1 MGADAVAHG
10 ATGKGNDQVRFELGY
25 YANNANIEVIAP
37 WRDWEFESRKDLI
50 DFAEKNQIQV
60 SKDKIG
66 DPPFS
71 TDANLLH
78 TSSEGK
84 ILEDPW
90 IEAPEYVYT
99 RTKNIIETPND
110 PETLV
115 IEFEKGDPIS
125 INDKIISDLTS
136 TNKDA
141 YRSDNIGIIFQ
152 QFNLLPYANV
162 IDNIILPLYFSKQ
175 RSKKVE
181 NKTNAA
187 MTLCDQLRLP
197 ESILNQK
204 ASNLSVGQQQRVA
217 VARALI
223 GSPSIIVADEPTS
236 SLDTEAQELFLDLMF
251 DQISKNSS
259 TLLMV
264 SHDKSLTNYF
274 DQVIDINEI
283 LVREN

>member
-1 MGADAVAHG
+1 MDDSIVKIESLRFQWSKNNNFKIFVPKLEVGRGNKVLFLG
-10 ATGKGNDQVRFELGY
+10 ESGSGKTTLL
-25 YANNANIEVIAP
+25 
-37 WRDWEFESRKDLI
+37 SLI
-50 DFAEKNQIQV
+50 CGF
-60 SKDKIG
+60 
-66 DPPFS
+66 
-71 TDANLLH
+71 
-78 TSSEGK
+78 
-84 ILEDPW
+84 LEP
-90 IEAPEYVYT
+90 
-99 RTKNIIETPND
+99 
-110 PETLV
+110 LS
-115 IEFEKGDPIS
+115 GSIS

-181 NKTNAA
+181 NKINAA
-187 MTLCDQLRLP
+187 MNLCDQLRLP

>member
-1 MGADAVAHG
+1 MDDSIVKIESLRFQWSKNNNFKIFVPKLEVGR
-10 ATGKGNDQVRFELGY
+10 GKKVLFLG
-25 YANNANIEVIAP
+25 
-37 WRDWEFESRKDLI
+37 ESGSGKTTLLSLI
-50 DFAEKNQIQV
+50 CGF
-60 SKDKIG
+60 
-66 DPPFS
+66 
-71 TDANLLH
+71 
-78 TSSEGK
+78 
-84 ILEDPW
+84 LEP
-90 IEAPEYVYT
+90 
-99 RTKNIIETPND
+99 
-110 PETLV
+110 LS
-115 IEFEKGDPIS
+115 GSIS

-181 NKTNAA
+181 NKINAA
-187 MTLCDQLRLP
+187 MNLCGQLRLP

-274 DQVIDINEI
+274 DHVIDINEI

>member
-1 MGADAVAHG
+1 MDDSIVKIESLRFQWSKNNNFKIFVPKLEVGR
-10 ATGKGNDQVRFELGY
+10 GKKVLFLG
-25 YANNANIEVIAP
+25 
-37 WRDWEFESRKDLI
+37 ESGSGKTTLLSLI
-50 DFAEKNQIQV
+50 CGF
-60 SKDKIG
+60 
-66 DPPFS
+66 
-71 TDANLLH
+71 
-78 TSSEGK
+78 
-84 ILEDPW
+84 LEP
-90 IEAPEYVYT
+90 
-99 RTKNIIETPND
+99 
-110 PETLV
+110 LS
-115 IEFEKGDPIS
+115 GSIS

-181 NKTNAA
+181 NKINAA
-187 MTLCDQLRLP
+187 MNLCDQLRLP

-283 LVREN
+283 LVRED

>member
-1 MGADAVAHG
+1 MDDSIVKIESLRFQWSKNNNFKIFIPKLEVSR
-10 ATGKGNDQVRFELGY
+10 GKKVLFLG
-25 YANNANIEVIAP
+25 
-37 WRDWEFESRKDLI
+37 ESGSGKTTLLSLI
-50 DFAEKNQIQV
+50 CGF
-60 SKDKIG
+60 
-66 DPPFS
+66 
-71 TDANLLH
+71 
-78 TSSEGK
+78 
-84 ILEDPW
+84 LEP
-90 IEAPEYVYT
+90 
-99 RTKNIIETPND
+99 
-110 PETLV
+110 LS
-115 IEFEKGDPIS
+115 GSIS

-181 NKTNAA
+181 NKINSA
-187 MTLCDQLRLP
+187 MNLCDQLRLP